1 MEKPVI
7 QVSSVTY
14 AMRGREL
21 LFRHGIRSYVERST
35 RSSRAGCGYNLYVP
49 ENADQAEK
57 ILRQANI
64 KILVFEP
71 TNFNDTRFA
80 ADALKESKTVLINF
94 EKIEASEQIR
104 ICDFMNGACYVL
116 DGSVKQI
123 TKKMVLYAPKGISIE
138 AIITNKA

>member
-64 KILVFEP
+64 KILGRLE
-71 TNFNDTRFA
+71 R
-80 ADALKESKTVLINF
+80 ADL
-94 EKIEASEQIR
+94 R
-104 ICDFMNGACYVL
+104 
-116 DGSVKQI
+116 
-123 TKKMVLYAPKGISIE
+123 
-138 AIITNKA
+138 